1 MHEMLTVWEKR
12 RIEFFAKHPK
22 CKICGGGFNHY
33 SRNMIC
39 RKCQI
44 TIYIERA
51 KAREPGRSRKYRKK
65 HKKKIKAYQQRY
77 YVINRETISMQKK
90 IKYREKRGANET

>member
-1 MHEMLTVWEKR
+1 MHEMLTVWEKK

-39 RKCQI
+39 RNCQI
-44 TIYIERA
+44 TIYKERA
-51 KAREPGRSRKYRKK
+51 KAREPEQSRAYREK
-65 HKKKIKAYQQRY
+65 HKEEIQVYQKNY
-77 YVINRETISMQKK
+77 YLKNREMISEQKK

>member
-1 MHEMLTVWEKR
+1 MHEMLTVWEKK

-39 RKCQI
+39 RKCQT
-44 TIYIERA
+44 TIYRERA
-51 KAREPGRSRKYRKK
+51 RAREPGRSRAYREK
-65 HKKKIKAYQQRY
+65 HKEKIQAYQKNY
-77 YVINRETISMQKK
+77 YLKNRDAISEQKK
-90 IKYREKRGANET
+90 IKYKEKKEHS

>member
-12 RIEFFAKHPK
+12 RIEWFAKDPK

-39 RKCQI
+39 RKCQN
-44 TIYIERA
+44 TIYKNR
-51 KAREPGRSRKYRKK
+51 AREREPEQSRAYRKK
-65 HKKKIKAYQQRY
+65 HKEKIQTYQQRY
-77 YVINRETISMQKK
+77 YVINREEISTRKK
-90 IKYREKRGANET
+90 IKYKEKRKRVE